1 VKTGP
6 LQNARD
12 EAAPSQQEAPGGALQ
27 IGRKHLLDM
36 IAHARKDAPNEA
48 CGILAGR
55 HGRVMRIYR
64 IRNADQSPT
73 SYRLYPDEQYR
84 AFKDI
89 EERGL
94 DIVGIYH
101 SHITAPAIPS
111 ETDIQWAYSSD
122 VSYVLIS
129 LADPQDPRIRAF
141 HIAEGGFAEQDLV
154 VI

>member
-1 VKTGP
+1 VRLDP
-6 LQNARD
+6 LQNAGG
-12 EAAPSQQEAPGGALQ
+12 EAAPSQKEAQGGALQ
-27 IGRKHLLDM
+27 IERKHLLDM
-36 IAHARKDAPNEA
+36 IAHAREDAPNEA

-64 IRNADQSPT
+64 TRNADQSRT
-73 SYRLYPDEQYR
+73 SYRLYRDEQYR

-101 SHITAPAIPS
+101 SHLSAPAIPS
-111 ETDIQWAYSSD
+111 ETDIQQAYSSD

-129 LADPQDPRIRAF
+129 LADPQDPGIRAF